1 MPART
6 PSPATSEEELPQ
18 TDADTEKNSA
28 HRSKRVASVYDAVA
42 GRVGFNGFLS
52 QSQLETGVTTLTPEE
67 VLLRRVDAPAEV
79 SREYYNA
86 NERLQQTQPL
96 PDTEISKA
104 VHAYAADFYSAN
116 ARGMVNH
123 NYRSLDETAL
133 LAFAILL
140 EEASAE
146 ALGENGDMVLV
157 EPEGLE
163 DGHPETAVTKF
174 HVRGKVK
181 SPPTPE
187 PVSSEEVSSSDEQ
200 MSDDDRKT
208 KKRRYRYGK

>member
-1 MPART
+1 MLAKT
-6 PSPATSEEELPQ
+6 LSPATSEEELSQ
-18 TDADTEKNSA
+18 TDADIYKTSA
-28 HRSKRVASVYDAVA
+28 RKRKRVATVYDAVA
-42 GRVGFNGFLS
+42 GRIGFNGFLS
-52 QSQLETGVTTLTPEE
+52 QSQLETGVTTLAPEE

-79 SREYYNA
+79 TREYYNA

-104 VHAYAADFYSAN
+104 VHAYAADFYSTN
-116 ARGMVNH
+116 ALGTVNH
-123 NYRSLDETAL
+123 NYRSLDESAL

-157 EPEGLE
+157 MPEGLE
-163 DGHPETAVTKF
+163 DGQPETAMTK
-174 HVRGKVK
+174 HQVRGKVK

-187 PVSSEEVSSSDEQ
+187 PASSEVVSSSDEQ

-208 KKRRYRYGK
+208 KKRRHRYGE